1 MRELWLTDT
10 GAGTTRIRGTL
21 DAEAAA
27 MLRAALDPLTAP
39 RPASPGSPGAD
50 STDGSGSEGEVRDR
64 RSPARRR
71 ADALVELIGRA
82 LDTGTL
88 PTQGGQRPHLTVLVP
103 LPTLLGEPGAPP
115 AETSW
120 GLPLPAAVLARLRC
134 DATITRILLDPTGV
148 PLDVGRTQRIVPP
161 ALRRA
166 LAARDRCCTFPGCD
180 RPPGWCDAHHVI
192 EWSHGGHTALD
203 NLVLTCG
210 HHHRLLHYSDWEIQF
225 GADGIPAWIP
235 PAWIDPTRTPRRN
248 PYRRTF
254 RDTRESPGDNL
265 FSGVP

>member
-1 MRELWLTDT
+1 
-10 GAGTTRIRGTL
+10 
-21 DAEAAA
+21 
-27 MLRAALDPLTAP
+27 
-39 RPASPGSPGAD
+39 
-50 STDGSGSEGEVRDR
+50 
-64 RSPARRR
+64 

-120 GLPLPAAVLARLRC
+120 GLPLPAAVLARLCC

-210 HHHRLLHYSDWEIQF
+210 HHHRLLHHSDWQVQF

-235 PAWIDPTRTPRRN
+235 PGWIDPTRTPRRN
-248 PYRRTF
+248 PFRRTI
-254 RDTRESPGDNL
+254 
-265 FSGVP
+265 